1 MTATEQYCQM
11 CVKWTDAIPA
21 KLATEDPGVLSRFL
35 TLTNCEAG
43 ISRSELEQGLGFLQ
57 PRVNK
62 LAMKLLDKDW
72 LEIVKKRRGK
82 ATVEFLRMTPLAI
95 SAMKKLEAS
104 LRALSPPPKVTR
116 ASRPKGGGLRR
127 PANVL
132 AACSMRCPHIPRRM
146 MPQRASPFSWM

>member
-11 CVKWTDAIPA
+11 WVKWTDVIPA
-21 KLATEDPGVLSRFL
+21 KLATGDPGILSRFL
-35 TLTNCEAG
+35 TLTKVEAG
-43 ISRSELEQGLGFLQ
+43 ISRSELEQELGFLQ

-62 LAMKLLDKDW
+62 LAMKLLDEDW

-104 LRALSPPPKVTR
+104 LRALSPTPAVTR
-116 ASRPKGGGLRR
+116 TTRSKGGKLPR
-127 PANVL
+127 PRAGDTLFDLL
-132 AACSMRCPHIPRRM
+132 ASHSKADDAPTD
-146 MPQRASPFSWM
+146 